1 VRDMAWRQRETHLS
15 ATIKQL
21 YLFSVR
27 HVIHQ
32 KAHWTKRPPVA

>member
-1 VRDMAWRQRETHLS
+1 VQFVS
-15 ATIKQL
+15 IGAT